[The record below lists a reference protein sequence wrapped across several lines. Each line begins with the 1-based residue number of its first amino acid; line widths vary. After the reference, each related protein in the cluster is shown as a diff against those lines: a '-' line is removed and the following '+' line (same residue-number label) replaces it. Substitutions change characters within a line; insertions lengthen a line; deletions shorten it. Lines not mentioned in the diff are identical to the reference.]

1 MRPRAVLFD
10 VYGTLLACHPRRD
23 PEPGWRQVAGRFGLN
38 PPGSIR
44 AARDAEIARRHAA
57 ADRPHPE
64 VDLREVWQA
73 VFPELADDKDDKTDA
88 FAVAMELALHEL
100 AEMPGARAAIRRAE
114 AAGCRLGIVSNAQ
127 QSSRDLLALLLGAE
141 FDSIDPRLCAFSFEH
156 GFSKPDPAL
165 FRIPLDALA
174 AAGIAADEILM
185 IGDRHDN
192 DIEPARALGLRSLH
206 FGVELRG
213 WDQWNP

>member
-10 VYGTLLACHPRRD
+10 VYGTLLACHPRPD
-23 PEPGWRQVAGRFGLN
+23 PEPGWRQVAGRFGLD
-38 PPGSIR
+38 PPDSIR
-44 AARDAEIARRHAA
+44 DARDAEIARRHAA

-73 VFPELADDKDDKTDA
+73 VFPDLADGHTDA

-100 AEMPGARAAIRRAE
+100 TEMPGARAAIRRAV

-127 QSSRDLLALLLGAE
+127 QSSRDLLARLLGAE
-141 FDSIDPRLCAFSFEH
+141 IGCIDPRLCAFSFEH
-156 GFSKPDPAL
+156 AFSKPDPAL

-174 AAGIAADEILM
+174 AAGIEAHETLM

-192 DIEPARALGLRSLH
+192 DIRPARALGLRSLH
-206 FGVELRG
+206 FGVELSA
-213 WDQWNP
+213 WEHWNP